1 MEKEDDF
8 DPILHHRHNQE
19 DEEEENWHRGE
30 VGFYHLSTPSDLFSQ
45 KSWNVQ
51 LGFILSPSL
60 HTGDKAGWAS
70 VRASVLLLSF
80 PVCTC
85 TMYVHVWMD
94 QQV

>member
-8 DPILHHRHNQE
+8 DSILHYRHNQE

-30 VGFYHLSTPSDLFSQ
+30 VGCLQQSTQCDFSQ

-60 HTGDKAGWAS
+60 HTGDKAAWAS

-85 TMYVHVWMD
+85 TMYVHVWMY